1 MLSKADPS
9 PFSQLQANSLRLE
22 DGKPVWRFWRAKSNW
37 FWILQWGCWIE
48 FYCWL
53 TGACT
58 CSCPRFITTIF
69 TVAVVIID
77 HGKGF
82 ETSENNYTN
91 VNLSSSLEREEKR
104 QPIEGS
110 FQVGPAIEGKCV
122 SPCFP
127 YHLFSAQ
134 CSCCDRS
141 TRSGPL
147 RSVAHSAAGI
157 PLLLQNLQNSKSLK
171 FRWFRCHWI
180 SQEAHPGFSFH
191 HASRLLARLIRRWQR
206 CHRGCSYHC
215 CWQCCRHLRL
225 SCFDGP
231 VRPVS
236 CGEPVFCTS

>member
-1 MLSKADPS
+1 MLLAGATITKPVVHRRQVHEGSFSCAMIAMDLLKQNGTCWAKQIQDDPS

-22 DGKPVWRFWRAKSNW
+22 DGKPVWAKSNW
-37 FWILQWGCWIE
+37 FWILQWCWIE

-53 TGACT
+53 MGACT

-104 QPIEGS
+104 QPIQGS

-127 YHLFSAQ
+127 YHLFSGAQ

-157 PLLLQNLQNSKSLK
+157 PLPLQNLQNSKSLK
-171 FRWFRCHWI
+171 FRWFRWQ
-180 SQEAHPGFSFH
+180 SLNQSGGP
-191 HASRLLARLIRRWQR
+191 SRFQ
-206 CHRGCSYHC
+206 
-215 CWQCCRHLRL
+215 
-225 SCFDGP
+225 
-231 VRPVS
+231 
-236 CGEPVFCTS
+236 